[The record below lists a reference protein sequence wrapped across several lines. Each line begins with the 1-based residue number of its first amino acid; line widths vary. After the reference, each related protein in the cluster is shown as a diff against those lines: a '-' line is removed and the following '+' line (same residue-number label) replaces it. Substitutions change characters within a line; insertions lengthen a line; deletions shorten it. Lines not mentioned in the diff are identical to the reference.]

1 MDDLD
6 ANKGI
11 VRRLLEDGLGEGRLE
26 VVEELVSPGVVTHN
40 PVILDAPTGPD
51 SIRGGFEMLRRS
63 FPDLRVEILDVVAE
77 GDRVATFLELSGTN
91 TGAYRRGGATGRAG
105 AIRAFFI
112 WRLQNGRVIENW
124 GVADRFALLQELGI
138 IPSDDELA
146 ERAAAGR
153 LEAPAAIG
161 HPGDRLVREAVEGTD
176 GQLQMLGL
184 RVLELRV

>member
-1 MDDLD
+1 VTDDLD
-6 ANKGI
+6 ANKGT

-105 AIRAFFI
+105 TIRAFFI

-146 ERAAAGR
+146 ERMPPPAG
-153 LEAPAAIG
+153 
-161 HPGDRLVREAVEGTD
+161 
-176 GQLQMLGL
+176 
-184 RVLELRV
+184 